1 MKGRGVGLAKLLV
14 LLAATTALGCTS
26 MQRVELPPEEL
37 QAQIRQGTLI
47 QPGERVRLVTEDQQ
61 EYRFEVTSVDRQS
74 INGEGIHVPID
85 EVVAVRTREFS
96 TGKTALVA
104 AGTAGTVYLV
114 IVGISS
120 AAILAAAAP

>member
-1 MKGRGVGLAKLLV
+1 
-14 LLAATTALGCTS
+14 
-26 MQRVELPPEEL
+26 MQQVELPPEEL

-47 QPGERVRLVTEDQQ
+47 QPGDRVRLVTEDEQ

-74 INGEGIHVPID
+74 IGGDGIRVPID
-85 EVVAVRTREFS
+85 EVIAVRTREFS
-96 TGKTALVA
+96 TGKTALLA

-114 IVGISS
+114 ILGISS